1 MKILIIEDNE
11 LNMKLIEAVLQTTEC
26 TLIKAIDAESGLDL
40 VRENKPDLILMD
52 IQLPG
57 MDGLSAT
64 RIIKGDP
71 DLNAIPIVALSS
83 HAMLGDE
90 DKAKDAGCDGY
101 ITKPIDT
108 RTFLQ
113 AIGQY
118 LK

>member
-11 LNMKLIEAVLQTTEC
+11 LNIKLVEAVLQTTKC
-26 TLIKAIDAESGLDL
+26 TLIKALDAETGIEL
-40 VRENKPDLILMD
+40 VREHKPDLILMD

-71 DLNAIPIVALSS
+71 DLNTIPIIALSS
-83 HAMLGDE
+83 HAMIGDE
-90 DKAKDAGCDGY
+90 DKARDAGCDNY

-108 RTFLQ
+108 RTFLKS
-113 AIGQY
+113 IDKY
-118 LK
+118 MK